1 MFFGEIQCL
10 LTRAMFIFMSLICSM
25 IGKQMSEGRAF
36 MAIWKKNEWDTCG
49 CIARVVQCKLS
60 TKF

>member
-1 MFFGEIQCL
+1 MCF
-10 LTRAMFIFMSLICSM
+10 FMSLICSM